1 MSTARPTLLQDDVA
15 TRITRWDFEPHANTG
30 WHVHEWPYFVV
41 MLTDA
46 AIELDDGTQ
55 CTDVTLHA
63 GDSYRRPAGIAHDVR
78 NRGERALSFV
88 EIEIKDPSSLLL
100 RARTG
105 RELIG

>member
-1 MSTARPTLLQDDVA
+1 MSAARPTVLQDDAA

-46 AIELDDGTQ
+46 SLELNDGKQ
-55 CTDVTLHA
+55 RTDVARRA
-63 GDSYRRPAGIAHDVR
+63 GDSYRRPAGVAHDVR
-78 NRGERALSFV
+78 NRSEHATSFV

-100 RARTG
+100 RPRTG
-105 RELIG
+105 LEVVG